1 MGWVIY
7 ILDIL
12 FFLVI
17 VISFWLNIRRIIMKI
32 CVIGTGYVGLVVG
45 TGLAE
50 TGNKVICVDKD
61 ETKIKKLEKN
71 IIPLYEPGLEEIVRR
86 NQQEKRLSFTTSV
99 RDAVSQ
105 SEIVYIA
112 VGTPENEDGTVDL
125 SYVFA
130 VAEEIG
136 EAMKTEYK
144 IIVNKS
150 TVPVGTAREVENII
164 KSKTK
169 SKFDVISNPE
179 FLKEGSAVQDFMKPD
194 RIIIGADNFEAAEK
208 IKDLYEPFV
217 RTGNPIL
224 VMRIESAEMTKYASN
239 TMLACRISFMN
250 EMANLCDKVGA
261 DIEEVRIGMG
271 KDPRIGSKFL
281 FPGIGYGGSCF
292 PKDVKGIIQK
302 GSECGLPM
310 HICGSVDKVNETQKR
325 LLFEKIKERFGE
337 LKERK
342 IAVWGLSFK
351 PQTDDIREA
360 HSLITISLLIAEGAK
375 IKAYDPK
382 ATENAEGIFGNRI
395 EYCSR
400 PYDCLKG
407 SEALL
412 IFTEWNEFRNPD
424 FQKIGE
430 LMNKKII
437 FDGRNIYAP
446 LRVKESG
453 FEYHCI
459 GRPNS

>member
-1 MGWVIY
+1 
-7 ILDIL
+7 
-12 FFLVI
+12 
-17 VISFWLNIRRIIMKI
+17 MKI

-61 ETKIKKLEKN
+61 ETKIEKLEKN
-71 IIPLYEPGLEEIVRR
+71 VIPIYEPGLEEIVQR
-86 NQQEKRLSFTTSV
+86 NRKEKRLSFTTSV
-99 RDAVSQ
+99 KDAVSS
-105 SEIVYIA
+105 SEVVYIA
-112 VGTPENEDGTVDL
+112 VGTPEKEDGTVDL
-125 SYVFA
+125 SYVLA

-136 EAMKTEYK
+136 EAMGNEYK

-150 TVPVGTAREVENII
+150 TVPVGTARKVENII
-164 KSKTK
+164 KNKTK
-169 SKFDVISNPE
+169 SKFDIISNPE

-194 RIIIGADNFEAAEK
+194 RIIIGADSFEAAER

-224 VMRIESAEMTKYASN
+224 IMRIESAEMTKYASN

-250 EMANLCDKVGA
+250 EIANLCDKVGA

-302 GSECGLPM
+302 GREHDLSM
-310 HICGSVDKVNETQKR
+310 RICQSVDAVNETQKK
-325 LLFEKIKERFGE
+325 LLFQKIKEKFKKLNG
-337 LKERK
+337 KK
-342 IAVWGLSFK
+342 ISIWGLSFK

-360 HSLITISLLIAEGAK
+360 PSIVIINLLLSEGVN
-375 IKAYDPK
+375 IRAYDPK
-382 ATENAEGIFGNRI
+382 AIENAQSVFGDRI
-395 EYCSR
+395 EYSNE

-407 SEALL
+407 SEALVVL
-412 IFTEWNEFRNPD
+412 TEWNEFRNPD
-424 FQKIGE
+424 FQKIGT
-430 LMNKKII
+430 LMSKKII
-437 FDGRNIYAP
+437 FDGRNIYDP
-446 LRVKESG
+446 VRLKESG

-459 GRPNS
+459 GRTNL